1 MKMKKKIILM
11 AIIVL
16 SFLVASC
23 ASTKCPAYGEKQR
36 YQKNY

>member
-1 MKMKKKIILM
+1 MKKKIILIL
-11 AIIVL
+11 IIAV